1 MVYRRLMDT
10 TYGAFLLLIACVL
23 GGGVTGALL
32 RTWDIHRRLY
42 SLEVQLGETQGIVQR
57 EVKIRAGQTKSTV
70 SKVDRDAAELLRAA
84 QPAQPAQAPPMQ
96 WWPTKG

>member
-1 MVYRRLMDT
+1 MDT

-23 GGGVTGALL
+23 GGGVAGALL

-42 SLEVQLGETQGIVQR
+42 SLEVQVAEVQGIQQR
-57 EVKIRAGQTKSTV
+57 EVKIRAGQTKTSV
-70 SKVDRDAAELLRAA
+70 PRIDKEALELLKTA
-84 QPAQPAQAPPMQ
+84 QTQPPAQATPLQ

>member
-1 MVYRRLMDT
+1 MVYSRLMDT

-23 GGGVTGALL
+23 GGGVSGALL

-57 EVKIRAGQTKSTV
+57 EVKIRAGQTKTAV
-70 SKVDRDAAELLRAA
+70 PRVDKEAMELLKGAQNL
-84 QPAQPAQAPPMQ
+84 QPAPQAGVQ
-96 WWPTKG
+96 WWPSKV